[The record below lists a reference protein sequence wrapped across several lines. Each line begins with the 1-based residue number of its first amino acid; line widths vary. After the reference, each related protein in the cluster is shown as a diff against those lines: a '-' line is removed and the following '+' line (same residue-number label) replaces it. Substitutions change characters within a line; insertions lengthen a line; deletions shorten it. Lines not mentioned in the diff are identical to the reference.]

1 MKKAIL
7 ITGGAGFIGSAVIRH
22 ILNNSNFKIINIDK
36 LTYASNLSL
45 LKKYE
50 KNKNYVFEKIDIC
63 NQKKM
68 VSIFKKY
75 KPQLVM
81 HLAAET
87 HVDRSINSANSFI
100 KTNILGTYNLLEV
113 SKEFLKANEG
123 DTINKNNNLHYAHIK
138 FYRKALIKNLY
149 QKENFLI
156 KAIMYLASRLD
167 LVFNVKSLFP
177 NLI

>member
-113 SKEFLKANEG
+113 SKEYFQNLKIKYKKKFRFHHVSTDEVYG
-123 DTINKNNNLHYAHIK
+123 DLKK
-138 FYRKALIKNLY
+138 K
-149 QKENFLI
+149 
-156 KAIMYLASRLD
+156 
-167 LVFNVKSLFP
+167 KSTC
-177 NLI
+177 